1 MRPTDFISS
10 NDCEMMSSTTS
21 TKQYTPI
28 SKRKTILQGLSTEW
42 QKPLSKNTIAQ
53 LKQATKAGAW
63 DIWAKHLATR
73 KGISSLSQLLGTT
86 TSPLLWSVNIS
97 LQRDET
103 LSFIEQLINPAHSE
117 KKVAATVEMLNK
129 WLTKH
134 TTDVLDATDAIQNI
148 ACAWSLAKLSKAV
161 DPDLWWTILDQLVTS
176 AADTLQ
182 LDIQQQPL
190 AANLLGG
197 ELPLVLAY
205 LFPELKSTSE
215 LSSQAIDFLSEAI
228 VEMLDGEG
236 MPRACYLPFFG
247 PLLGCWT
254 RCRAMMEKQNKLLWS
269 DEAEN
274 QYLWLITQ
282 AVRMS
287 RGGGGFAFAVSEN
300 LKSDRDLLLS
310 AVELSGNKS
319 DLQAARAIVG
329 RKKQTINRSIA
340 FDPSYHSEWAGVGLL
355 RSKFSKKSRQLSV
368 TYENGENR
376 VELSHGNHILFSGEI
391 STQTLL
397 DGETINQPTPTDWEQ
412 VAWVSNADVDY
423 LEIEKDLG
431 KDTKIQRSFLL
442 SRSDHFVV
450 IADAILC
457 NQESALQHQ
466 IELPLG
472 AGMTVDSQEDT
483 WELMLKSPNALA
495 RILPLGLAEWRTGCR
510 NGKLGV
516 KRRLISLEQ
525 TGCTRTF
532 VPLFI
537 DLSPKRARRKI
548 TWRQLAVG
556 ENRQNMPFNVAAGFR
571 VQVGQEQWLI
581 YRSLDRVIPRTVL
594 GQNLLCEYHVSRF
607 QPTGIA
613 KPLIEVQ

>member
-1 MRPTDFISS
+1 
-10 NDCEMMSSTTS
+10 MMSPTTS

-28 SKRKTILQGLSTEW
+28 SKHKTILQGLSTEW
-42 QKPLSKNTIAQ
+42 QKPLSKNKIAQ
-53 LKQATKAGAW
+53 LKEATRTGVW
-63 DIWAKHLATR
+63 DIWMKHLATR
-73 KGISSLSQLLGTT
+73 KGVSSLSQLLGTA
-86 TSPLLWSVNIS
+86 TSPLLWSVGIS

-103 LSFIEQLINPAHSE
+103 LSFIEQLANHAHSE
-117 KKVAATVEMLNK
+117 KKDDATEEMLNK
-129 WLTKH
+129 WLTTH
-134 TTDVLDATDAIQNI
+134 RTDVLDSTDAIQNL
-148 ACAWSLAKLSKAV
+148 ACAWSLAELSKAIGS
-161 DPDLWWTILDQLVTS
+161 DLWWAILDHLVIS

-182 LDIQQQPL
+182 LDFQQQPL

-205 LFPELKSTSE
+205 LFPELKSASE
-215 LSSQAIDFLSEAI
+215 LSGQAIDFLSETV

-236 MPRACYLPFFG
+236 MPKACYLPSFG

-254 RCRAMMEKQNKLLWS
+254 RCRGMMEQQNKLLWS

-310 AVELSGNKS
+310 AVEFSGNKS
-319 DLQAARAIVG
+319 DRQAADAIVG
-329 RKKQTINRSIA
+329 RKKQTTNRSIA
-340 FDPSYHSEWAGVGLL
+340 FDASYHSEWAGVGLL

-368 TYENGENR
+368 TYENSENR
-376 VELSHGNHILFSGEI
+376 VELSHGNQILFSGEI

-397 DGETINQPTPTDWEQ
+397 DGKTINQPTPTNWEQ
-412 VAWVSNADVDY
+412 VAWESDVDVDY
-423 LEIEKDLG
+423 LEIEKDINQE
-431 KDTKIQRSFLL
+431 TKIQRSFLL
-442 SRSDHFVV
+442 SRSDHFLV
-450 IADAILC
+450 IADAVLC
-457 NQESALQHQ
+457 NQEKALQHQ
-466 IELPLG
+466 MELPLG

-495 RILPLGLAEWRTGCR
+495 RILPIGLAEWKTGCR
-510 NGKLGV
+510 NGKLEV
-516 KRRLISLEQ
+516 KRRSISLEQ
-525 TGCTRTF
+525 TGYTRAF

-537 DLSPKRARRKI
+537 DLSPKRASRKL

-556 ENRQNMPFNVAAGFR
+556 ENRRNQAFNVAAGFR
-571 VQVGQEQWLI
+571 IQIGQEQWLI

-594 GQNLLCEYHVSRF
+594 GQNLLCEYHVGRF
-607 QPTGIA
+607 LPTGNA